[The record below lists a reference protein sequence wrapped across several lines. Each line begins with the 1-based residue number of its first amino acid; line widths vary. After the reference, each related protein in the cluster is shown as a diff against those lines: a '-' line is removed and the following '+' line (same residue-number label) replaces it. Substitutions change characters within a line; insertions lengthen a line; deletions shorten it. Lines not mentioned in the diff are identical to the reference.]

1 MMSKKMKKWLALGL
15 AAGMTASMLAGCGNQ
30 GTSAS
35 GTTQDAKTE
44 SGQTDATKTD
54 EGTEEEITLR
64 VSLWDYTATQY
75 YKEQFDGF
83 MEKYPNIKI
92 EVVESSAADYD
103 DMILTKMAGKENY
116 DVVFTK
122 GLPALSGLIGMNY
135 VYPLDEFIENDPEF
149 DKAAYSNLTDQMQMD
164 GCTYGVPFRKD
175 NILLFYN
182 KDLFDAA
189 GVAYPEDGMTMD
201 EYYELAKQM
210 TSGEGADKV
219 YGAHCHVWANN
230 IFLFPRRVGQFDPWG
245 TDKSALKPYYETF
258 LKMQDEG
265 IIQDF
270 GALTASNTHYSGVF
284 YNQQAAMME
293 MGTWFINMLV
303 ENADFNWGVCSVP
316 NVDGIGNTSAVG
328 GVTPVSIGAYSEH
341 PEEAW
346 EFIKY
351 VTGEE
356 GAMILAENGIL
367 PGYSSDK
374 IDEIFESLDGV
385 PEGISDYLS
394 SDTFYVDTPLN
405 PNGKEADSII
415 TEEHELIMT
424 KSVSI
429 DEGLKEMEER
439 VNIVLEQ

>member
-1 MMSKKMKKWLALGL
+1 MKQKIARWLALGL
-15 AAGMTASMLAGCGNQ
+15 SAGMLSGMLAGCGKQ
-30 GTSAS
+30 QA
-35 GTTQDAKTE
+35 APAAEPKTE
-44 SGQTDATKTD
+44 EKA
-54 EGTEEEITLR
+54 EAAAEEKVQEADDGEEVTLR

-75 YKEQFDGF
+75 YKDQFDGF
-83 MEKYPNIKI
+83 MNKYPNIKI
-92 EVVESSAADYD
+92 EVVESSAADYE
-103 DMILTKMAGKENY
+103 DMILTKMAGKENF

-122 GLPALSGLIGMNY
+122 GLPSLSGLIGMNY
-135 VYPLDEFIENDPEF
+135 VYPLDDFINNDPEF
-149 DKAAYSNLTDQMQMD
+149 DKTAYSNLTDQMQMD
-164 GCTYGVPFRKD
+164 GKTYGIPFRKD

-182 KDLFDAA
+182 KDLFDKA

-201 EYYELAKQM
+201 EYYELAKKM
-210 TSGEGADKV
+210 TSGEGASKV
-219 YGAHCHVWANN
+219 YGAHSHTWASN

-245 TDKSALKPYYETF
+245 TDKSSLKPYYETF

-270 GALTASNTHYSGVF
+270 GALKASNTHYSGVF

-316 NVDGIGNTSAVG
+316 NIEGIGNTCAVG
-328 GVTPVSIGAYSEH
+328 GVTPVTIGAYCEH
-341 PEEAW
+341 PKEAW

-356 GAMILAENGIL
+356 GAVILAKNGIL

-374 IDEIFESLDGV
+374 IDEIFESLKGV
-385 PEGISDYLS
+385 PEGISNYLS
-394 SDTFYVDTPLN
+394 AETFYVDTPLN

-415 TEEHELIMT
+415 SEEHELIMT

-429 DEGLKEMEER
+429 DEGLKEMTDR
-439 VNIVLEQ
+439 VNEVMGQ

>member
-1 MMSKKMKKWLALGL
+1 MMSKKVKKWLALGL
-15 AAGMTASMLAGCGNQ
+15 AAGMTVSMLAGCGNQ
-30 GTSAS
+30 DTADS
-35 GTTQDAKTE
+35 GVTQDAKE
-44 SGQTDATKTD
+44 SKETDGQESDDGA
-54 EGTEEEITLR
+54 EEEITLR

-103 DMILTKMAGKENY
+103 DMLLTKMAGKENY
-116 DVVFTK
+116 DVVFSK

-135 VYPLDEFIENDPEF
+135 VYPLDEFIENDAEF

-164 GCTYGVPFRKD
+164 GQTYGVPFRKD

-189 GVAYPEDGMTMD
+189 GVPYPEDGMTMD
-201 EYYELAKQM
+201 EFYELARQM

-219 YGAHCHVWANN
+219 YGAHCHTWANN

-265 IIQDF
+265 IIQDY
-270 GALTASNTHYSGVF
+270 GALKASNTHYSGVF

-341 PEEAW
+341 PQEAW

-394 SDTFYVDTPLN
+394 PDTFYVDTPLC

-429 DEGLKEMEER
+429 DEGLQEMEER
-439 VNIVLEQ
+439 VNIVLGQ